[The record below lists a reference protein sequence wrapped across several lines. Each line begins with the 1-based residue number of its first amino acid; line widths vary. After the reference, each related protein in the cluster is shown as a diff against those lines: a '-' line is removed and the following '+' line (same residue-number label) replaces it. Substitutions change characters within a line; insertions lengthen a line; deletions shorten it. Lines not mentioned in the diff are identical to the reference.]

1 MEGEGGAVVSNA
13 GAVNARCVILKKES
27 FHIRDWNGYHKV
39 STVAT
44 LMIILSDLVTLSYGD
59 FRRVA

>member
-27 FHIRDWNGYHKV
+27 CHIRDWNGYHKV
-39 STVAT
+39 SKVAT
-44 LMIILSDLVTLSYGD
+44 LIILSDLVTLSYGD
-59 FRRVA
+59 FRKVA